1 MWISRG
7 IWLRVLLWNSFDRGY
22 LNEFEN
28 PSYFLKCDVE
38 VTSPH
43 LWVIPISED
52 RENRFEIIKTMRDDE
67 GKHFYEI
74 CDFLNQNGYKP
85 QRTSVFTP
93 QNVFGIYRKMNI
105 RKVRLEGISQP
116 IFSNFSI
123 EIQNN
128 PL

>member
-1 MWISRG
+1 M
-7 IWLRVLLWNSFDRGY
+7 
-22 LNEFEN
+22 
-28 PSYFLKCDVE
+28 E

-52 RENRFEIIKTMRDDE
+52 RENRFEIIKTMREDE

-93 QNVFGIYRKMNI
+93 QNVFGLYRKMNI

>member
-1 MWISRG
+1 M
-7 IWLRVLLWNSFDRGY
+7 
-22 LNEFEN
+22 
-28 PSYFLKCDVE
+28 
-38 VTSPH
+38 
-43 LWVIPISED
+43 
-52 RENRFEIIKTMRDDE
+52 REDE

-93 QNVFGIYRKMNI
+93 QNVFGLYRKMNI